1 MDPQQI
7 RELIELISHSDFTEF
22 ELEGKGFKIKLARR
36 VHGGMQILAGHDAVR
51 AAESMPV
58 LAAPLPSS
66 AEREKEA
73 AAAAAEGQDGLVEL
87 NSPIVG
93 TFYRSPSP
101 DAAPY
106 VEVGSRVK
114 KGQTLCIVEAMKVM
128 NEIES
133 EIDAEVVEVL
143 VASGQPVEFGEVL
156 FRLRPAMS

>member
-7 RELIELISHSDFTEF
+7 RELIELISRSDFTEF

-36 VHGGMQILAGHDAVR
+36 VQGGMHFAAGPELVR
-51 AAESMPV
+51 ASESMPV
-58 LAAPLPSS
+58 LAAAAPAS
-66 AEREKEA
+66 AEREKDA
-73 AAAAAEGQDGLVEL
+73 AAAAAQDGLVDL

-106 VEVGSRVK
+106 VDVGSRVK

>member
-7 RELIELISHSDFTEF
+7 RELIELISRSDFTEF

-36 VHGGMQILAGHDAVR
+36 VPDVVRVSAGADPAR
-51 AAESMPV
+51 GSES
-58 LAAPLPSS
+58 LAALAVAAPSS
-66 AEREKEA
+66 AEREKDTA
-73 AAAAAEGQDGLVEL
+73 AAAAAQDGLVEL

-106 VEVGSRVK
+106 VDVGSRVK